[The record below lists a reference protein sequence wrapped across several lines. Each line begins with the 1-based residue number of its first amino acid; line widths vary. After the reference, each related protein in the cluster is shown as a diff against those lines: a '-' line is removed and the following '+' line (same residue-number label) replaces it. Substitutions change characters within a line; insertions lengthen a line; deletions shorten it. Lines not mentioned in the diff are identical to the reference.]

1 MKPCDWQ
8 LSLRNLSPEPPQT
21 RYVPKAKPNPKPG
34 NNRTK
39 SLLVPKHMLRSVN
52 PGLVDQVSKPE
63 LKAEPDVKVFEAKD
77 PVIEFSYSESQVEV
91 FEPEINVSEQEPKAE
106 NPVIDSESEVK
117 VSGSDVK
124 VSQPEIKDSE
134 MDVKGSDPQV

>member
-39 SLLVPKHMLRSVN
+39 SLPVPKHMIPSVN
-52 PGLVDQVSKPE
+52 PGLVVQVSKPE
-63 LKAEPDVKVFEAKD
+63 LKAEPDVKVSEAKD
-77 PVIEFSYSESQVEV
+77 PVMEVSYSESQVEV
-91 FEPEINVSEQEPKAE
+91 SEPEINVSEPEPKAE
-106 NPVIDSESEVK
+106 HPVLDSESEVK
-117 VSGSDVK
+117 VSVSDVK
-124 VSQPEIKDSE
+124 VSEPEIKDSE
-134 MDVKGSDPQV
+134 MDVKVSEPQV

>member
-21 RYVPKAKPNPKPG
+21 RYVHKAKPNPKPG
-34 NNRTK
+34 PRRTK
-39 SLLVPKHMLRSVN
+39 SLPVPKHMIPSVN
-52 PGLVDQVSKPE
+52 PGLVVQVSKPE
-63 LKAEPDVKVFEAKD
+63 LKAEPDIKISEAKD
-77 PVIEFSYSESQVEV
+77 PVMEVSYSENQVEV
-91 FEPEINVSEQEPKAE
+91 SEPEVNVSEQEPKAE

-124 VSQPEIKDSE
+124 VSEPEIKDSE